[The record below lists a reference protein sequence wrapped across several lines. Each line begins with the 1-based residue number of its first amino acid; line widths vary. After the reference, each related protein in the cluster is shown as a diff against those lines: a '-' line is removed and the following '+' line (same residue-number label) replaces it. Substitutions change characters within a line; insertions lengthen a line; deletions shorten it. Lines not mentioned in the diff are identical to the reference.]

1 MNYDYKVLEFD
12 KILDI
17 LKTYTKTNYAKD
29 KITID
34 LIGKS
39 YDEIHTLVSE
49 TKEAYNALVKY
60 GDIPLGGLTSVNEV
74 LSRCNAGGIL
84 SPSEL
89 LQIVGLIDAATNTI
103 KYFKSLDGI
112 KLDTFNLKKYAEKLV
127 IQTKL
132 KTSISMSINDQGE
145 VVDNASR
152 DLFVIRKSIR
162 SLENRLRSKMNELL
176 LTHSKMLSDNII
188 VLRDNRM
195 CLAVKAEYKNSF
207 KGIVHDVS
215 SSSTT
220 AYIEPEACLSISNEI
235 DIFTA
240 KERKEIENIL
250 KSLSLLCQSEIEDL
264 KTNMENLT
272 ALDIIYAKALYG
284 KDKDYNDAI
293 IVETQEFRLANA
305 CHPLIPK
312 DVCVPINIE
321 LKNKDQAI
329 IITGPNT
336 GGKTVAMK
344 TTGLVHLMAYY
355 GMMVPVGGEMKIGYF
370 DSIYADIGDEQS
382 IEQSLSTFS
391 SHMKKIVNITK
402 HASDKSLIILDELG
416 SGTDPKEGSV
426 LAISII
432 EYLRKRGSKLIVTTH
447 YSELK
452 NYAYNDELIRN
463 AAVEFDINTL
473 KPTYRLIMGI
483 SGKSNALLIASRLGL
498 SDEITDNA
506 KERIDLKN
514 NESAK
519 LIDNLE
525 EEMNKIKEMQI
536 SLENQIK
543 ENQQIKADLV
553 KSKMDLEKNTDNIV
567 NKAKLEAKEIIKNA
581 QAESYKLIEEIKNM
595 SEENFKE
602 HELAAL
608 KNKVSSIDVPEEE
621 NKDNSKLNVGDY
633 VFVKPYEK
641 YGTINKVKGD
651 KYQVNIGQFAMD
663 FTRSELRLS
672 AKPVEKPE
680 KKTKLSGYN
689 PGVGNVKLSLDL
701 RGKRYEEVAYLM
713 EQYLDQALYANL
725 GSVQIIHGFGSGTI
739 RKAVWDFLKTC
750 TYVKS
755 YRYGGEGE
763 GLNGAT
769 IVYLK

>member
-1 MNYDYKVLEFD
+1 MNYDYKILEFD
-12 KILDI
+12 KILDE
-17 LKTYTKTNYAKD
+17 LKKYTKTNYAKE
-29 KITID
+29 KLTIN

-39 YDEIHTLVSE
+39 FEEIHVLLAE
-49 TKEAYNALVKY
+49 TKEAYNALIKY
-60 GDIPLGGLTSVNEV
+60 GDLPLGGLN
-74 LSRCNAGGIL
+74 LSNDLLARCSAGGIL
-84 SPSEL
+84 NPSEL
-89 LQIVGLIDAATNTI
+89 LQIVGLIDAASNTI

-112 KLDTFNLKKYAEKLV
+112 KVDTYNLKKYAEKL
-127 IQTKL
+127 ILQTKL
-132 KTSISMSINDQGE
+132 KTSISMSINEQGE

-176 LTHSKMLSDNII
+176 LTNSKMLSDNII

-235 DIFTA
+235 DIFLA

-264 KTNMENLT
+264 KTNMESLT
-272 ALDIIYAKALYG
+272 SLDIIYAKALYG
-284 KDKDYNDAI
+284 KNKDYNDAI
-293 IVETQEFRLANA
+293 IVENQEFRLMNA
-305 CHPLIPK
+305 CHPLISK

-321 LKNKDQAI
+321 LKNKEEAI

-344 TTGLVHLMAYY
+344 TVGIVHLMAYY
-355 GMMVPVGGEMKIGYF
+355 GMMIPVGGEMKIGYF

-402 HASDKSLIILDELG
+402 HATDKSLIILDELG

-463 AAVEFDINTL
+463 AAVEFDVNTL
-473 KPTYRLIMGI
+473 MPTYRLIMGI

-498 SDEITDNA
+498 CDDITNNA
-506 KERIDLKN
+506 KERLNLKS

-536 SLENQIK
+536 SLENKIK
-543 ENQQIKADLV
+543 ENDKIKADLN
-553 KSKMDLEKNTDNIV
+553 KSRMELEKNTDNII
-567 NKAKLEAKEIIKNA
+567 NKAKLEAKDIIKNA
-581 QAESYKLIEEIKNM
+581 QSESFKLIEEIKNM

-608 KNKVSSIDVPEEE
+608 KNKVSSVEVPEED
-621 NKDNSKLNVGDY
+621 NKDNTKLNVGDY

-641 YGTINKVKGD
+641 YGTINKIKGD

-663 FTRSELRLS
+663 FKRSELRLS
-672 AKPVEKPE
+672 AKPVVKEE

-689 PGVGNVKLSLDL
+689 PSVGNIKLSLDL

-725 GSVQIIHGFGSGTI
+725 ASVQIIHGFGSGAI

-750 TYVKS
+750 NYVKS

>member
-12 KILDI
+12 KILEI

-112 KLDTFNLKKYAEKLV
+112 KLETFNLKKYAEKLV

-463 AAVEFDINTL
+463 AAVEFDVNTL

-641 YGTINKVKGD
+641 YGTINKIKGD

-725 GSVQIIHGFGSGTI
+725 GSVQIIHGFGSGAI

>member
-103 KYFKSLDGI
+103 KYFKTLDGI

>member
-1 MNYDYKVLEFD
+1 MFF
-12 KILDI
+12 
-17 LKTYTKTNYAKD
+17 
-29 KITID
+29 
-34 LIGKS
+34 
-39 YDEIHTLVSE
+39 
-49 TKEAYNALVKY
+49 
-60 GDIPLGGLTSVNEV
+60 
-74 LSRCNAGGIL
+74 
-84 SPSEL
+84 L
-89 LQIVGLIDAATNTI
+89 LTNTI